1 MAMVVSFYFLELY
14 NMADGLRHIS
24 TILTELELITEEL
37 KLHNDK
43 MDAKYGRIDV
53 LPTSDAGTTR
63 TGNQTTGDNK

>member
-1 MAMVVSFYFLELY
+1 M
-14 NMADGLRHIS
+14 LRPLS
-24 TILTELELITEEL
+24 EILKEIQLINQEL
-37 KLHNDK
+37 KAHNDR